1 MWFMYA
7 IITII
12 AWALA
17 DVFYKK
23 GNINIDPYS
32 HYKTGIIVGIIMGIH
47 ATIYLI
53 INNLQVNL
61 IDLIK
66 YLPVSL
72 CYIISM
78 VVGYNG
84 LKYLELTIS
93 SPIQNSSG
101 VITSLLLCMIFSIT
115 LSDYEVLGI
124 LIVFIGVLLLS
135 LTEIEEERKGKV
147 LKQLK
152 ISAIIF
158 PLLYCLIDGLGTFLD
173 AVYLDQL
180 SLISEDS
187 ALLCY
192 EYTFLMYGIIMLI
205 YLKLIKKQK
214 LNIFKEKSKVV
225 AAIFETLGQ
234 FTYVFA
240 ITTHSV
246 ITVPIIACYSALSVL
261 LSRFML
267 KEKLSKKQYIY
278 ILIIFIGIIILGV
291 VEGMV

>member
-7 IITII
+7 IITLI

-23 GNINIDPYS
+23 GNNNIDPYS
-32 HYKTGIIVGIIMGIH
+32 HYKTGIIVGLIMGIH
-47 ATIYLI
+47 ATIYLVT
-53 INNLQVNL
+53 NNLEINI

-78 VVGYNG
+78 VIGYKG

-135 LTEIEEERKGKV
+135 LTEMESEKKII
-147 LKQLK
+147 KQLK

-192 EYTFLMYGIIMLI
+192 EYTFLIYAVVMFI
-205 YLKLIKKQK
+205 YLKIIKKQK
-214 LNIFKEKSKVV
+214 LNIVKEKSKLV
-225 AAIFETLGQ
+225 AAIFETIGQ

-240 ITTHSV
+240 ITSHSV

-261 LSRFML
+261 LSRLIL
-267 KEKLSKKQYIY
+267 KEKLTKKQYLY
-278 ILIIFIGIIILGV
+278 IFIIFIGIIILGL
-291 VEGMV
+291 VEGMTL